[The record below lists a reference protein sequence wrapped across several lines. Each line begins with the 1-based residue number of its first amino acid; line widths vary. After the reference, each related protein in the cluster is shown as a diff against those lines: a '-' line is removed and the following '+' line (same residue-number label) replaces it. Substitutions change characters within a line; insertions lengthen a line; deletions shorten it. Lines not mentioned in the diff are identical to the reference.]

1 VRDQAIAVAHAAAA
15 LAFAAALIHGSVI
28 ASHFREYWLF
38 GLFFVLVTPLQI
50 AWAEGVR
57 RAPADRRLLSWG
69 AWGSLGIVVIWLVSR
84 LVGLP
89 FGPERFQP
97 EAVSPK
103 DLLAS
108 YDEIAIVVL
117 VATLLLRGGSRPA
130 PAWCVAGAWVLVA
143 ASGLAAFIGG
153 H

>member
-1 VRDQAIAVAHAAAA
+1 M
-15 LAFAAALIHGSVI
+15 IHGSVI

-38 GLFFVLVTPLQI
+38 GLFFLLVTPLQI

-57 RAPADRRLLSWG
+57 REPTDRRLLAWG
-69 AWGSLGIVVIWLVSR
+69 AWGNLAVVLIWLVSR

-89 FGPERFQP
+89 FGPQPFQP
-97 EAVSPK
+97 EAISAK
-103 DLLAS
+103 DLLAT

-130 PAWCVAGAWVLVA
+130 PQWCVAGAWVLVA
-143 ASGLAAFIGG
+143 ISAVAAFIGG